1 MYTSIV
7 KAYCWSTEE
16 NILVRVK
23 CCVSK
28 SALDAVETPVASE
41 CIVGPC
47 WETGDRLQ
55 ALQNDMREEG
65 DERSFSDYFRIH
77 VHIESCILCAPVNVT
92 QPTCRVGMHVCMH
105 VWELKEKVRWAL
117 STDHQTQLNGLH

>member
-7 KAYCWSTEE
+7 EAYCWSAEE
-16 NILVRVK
+16 DILVRVK

-47 WETGDRLQ
+47 WETGNRLQ
-55 ALQNDMREEG
+55 ALQNDIREEG
-65 DERSFSDYFRIH
+65 DEHRNYFRIH
-77 VHIESCILCAPVNVT
+77 AHIGFCILSASNHS
-92 QPTCRVGMHVCMH
+92 HV
-105 VWELKEKVRWAL
+105 LG
-117 STDHQTQLNGLH
+117 N